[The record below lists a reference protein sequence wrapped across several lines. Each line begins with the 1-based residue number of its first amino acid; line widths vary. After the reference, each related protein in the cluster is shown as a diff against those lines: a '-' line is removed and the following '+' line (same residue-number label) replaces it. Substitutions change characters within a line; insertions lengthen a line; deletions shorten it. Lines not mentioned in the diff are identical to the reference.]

1 MKYFISNV
9 QEVFNQNWSKNTVL
23 VKLCSILM
31 TGLMLMLRLW
41 PDFKAHLQ
49 KSLGYYQGWLLSYN
63 TLKGMHAC
71 SVVSDS
77 LWPQQTVANQAPQF
91 MGFPRQ
97 EYWGRLPF
105 PCLGD
110 LPDPEIKPGSPVLT
124 GKFFT
129 TDHLSSPYYFKDSSK
144 WKHMLVRRQNH
155 LVRFSYFK
163 L

>member
-71 SVVSDS
+71 SAVSDS

-91 MGFPRQ
+91 MWFPRQ

-110 LPDPEIKPGSPVLT
+110 LPDPGIKPGSPVWQVNFSLLAT
-124 GKFFT
+124 WAAHTTLRTVANESICLSGGKT
-129 TDHLSSPYYFKDSSK
+129 T
-144 WKHMLVRRQNH
+144 W
-155 LVRFSYFK
+155 
-163 L
+163 